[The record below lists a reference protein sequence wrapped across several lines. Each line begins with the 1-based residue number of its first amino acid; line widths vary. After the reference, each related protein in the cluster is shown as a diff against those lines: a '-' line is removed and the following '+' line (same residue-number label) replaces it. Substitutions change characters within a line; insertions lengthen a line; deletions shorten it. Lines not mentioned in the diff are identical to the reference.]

1 MALLI
6 GSTTVVDNSSN
17 WQGTAL
23 GTSAIADSAIT
34 YAKMG
39 FSANYAV
46 ANSVSITVNTTTP
59 TVVASVSITTNG
71 RPVMLMGCSD
81 MNTPT
86 GGGWQWMGLYRGEPL
101 LVRHKSEWGGSGVN
115 RPQNICFRDHPSAGT
130 YTYSMRAFQGAGAMN
145 YGEGGDVSA
154 PAFVAIET
162 I

>member
-46 ANSVSITVNTTTP
+46 ANTTPTTVNTGTP
-59 TVVASVSITTNG
+59 TTVASVSITTNG
-71 RPVMLMGCSD
+71 RPVMLIGCAD
-81 MNTPT
+81 MNTDNP
-86 GGGWQWMGLYRGEPL
+86 GWHWMGLYRGETL
-101 LVRHKSEWGGSGVN
+101 LVRHKSEWGSAGTN

-130 YTYSMRAFQGAGAMN
+130 YTYSMRAWQGVGQMT
-145 YGEGGDVSA
+145 YGEVGADGA